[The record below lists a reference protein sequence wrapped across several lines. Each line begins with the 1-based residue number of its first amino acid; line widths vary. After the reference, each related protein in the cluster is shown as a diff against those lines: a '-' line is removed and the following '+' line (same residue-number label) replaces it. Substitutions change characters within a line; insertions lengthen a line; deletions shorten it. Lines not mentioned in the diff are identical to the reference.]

1 MALLSFE
8 IFAAPPEHASPD
20 VAADLFTLRLAHPDP
35 SDALQVL
42 DFDVVAA
49 NPVMVVVTAIAADAA
64 AATDTVASWLF
75 AALPPETVSGWQMY
89 AGTTT
94 VHHTDN

>member
-1 MALLSFE
+1 MALVSFE

-20 VAADLFTLRLAHPDP
+20 VAADLFTLRLAYAAPCDVVR
-35 SDALQVL
+35 VL

-49 NPVMVVVTAIAADAA
+49 DPVMVLVTCLTADAA
-64 AATDTVASWLF
+64 AATDTVAGWLI
-75 AALPPETVSGWQMY
+75 AALAPEFASGWQMY

>member
-8 IFAAPPEHASPD
+8 IFATPPEHASLD
-20 VAADLFTLRLAHPDP
+20 VAADLFTLRLAHAEP

-49 NPVMVVVTAIAADAA
+49 DPLLVIVTCLTADAA
-64 AATDTVASWLF
+64 RATDTVASWLVVALAPEF
-75 AALPPETVSGWQMY
+75 ASGWQMH
-89 AGTTT
+89 AGHTT